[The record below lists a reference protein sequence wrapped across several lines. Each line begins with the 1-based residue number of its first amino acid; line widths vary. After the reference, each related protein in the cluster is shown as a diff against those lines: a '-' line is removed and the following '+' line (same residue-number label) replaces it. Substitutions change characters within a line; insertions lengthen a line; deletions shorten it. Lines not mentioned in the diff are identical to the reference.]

1 MLFCGGYGCL
11 LKAFWGIWV
20 DVFVFGGLGWF
31 VVRGFHELSLFSL
44 VSRPLLVISL
54 TLAGVF
60 LVGGVLLV
68 CGRFLASKVLV
79 LKTLVGAL
87 AV

>member
-1 MLFCGGYGCL
+1 ML
-11 LKAFWGIWV
+11 
-20 DVFVFGGLGWF
+20 VFGGLCWF
-31 VVRGFHELSLFSL
+31 VVRGFHELSRCSL

-54 TLAGVF
+54 TLAGLF
-60 LVGGVLLV
+60 RDGCVLLV
-68 CGRFLASKVLV
+68 CGRLCVLASKVLV